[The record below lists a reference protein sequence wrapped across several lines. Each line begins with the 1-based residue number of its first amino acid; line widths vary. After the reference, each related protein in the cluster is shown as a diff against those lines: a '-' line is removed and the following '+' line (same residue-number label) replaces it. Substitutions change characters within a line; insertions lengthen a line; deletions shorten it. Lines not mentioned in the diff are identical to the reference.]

1 MGTKRTVTVTGD
13 VDYKAMAK
21 QAEAELKELAKEEA
35 ARAAQSYEQA
45 VAHSHDIE
53 RINLVCA
60 RACDVARV
68 AWAQTVDPTQMNMI
82 NIAFKVLIETSL
94 GYASIGEE
102 HGPLHEVSTSTFA
115 RVHFTSPP
123 QILSQLSSPI
133 LAVLCSLGK
142 SIQTWL
148 RWLRFDGD
156 QIRCPKGTVGNDRGL
171 RKD

>member
-60 RACDVARV
+60 RAFDVARV
-68 AWAQTVDPTQMNMI
+68 AWAQ
-82 NIAFKVLIETSL
+82 KLW
-94 GYASIGEE
+94 
-102 HGPLHEVSTSTFA
+102 
-115 RVHFTSPP
+115 
-123 QILSQLSSPI
+123 
-133 LAVLCSLGK
+133 
-142 SIQTWL
+142 IQP
-148 RWLRFDGD
+148 R
-156 QIRCPKGTVGNDRGL
+156 
-171 RKD
+171 